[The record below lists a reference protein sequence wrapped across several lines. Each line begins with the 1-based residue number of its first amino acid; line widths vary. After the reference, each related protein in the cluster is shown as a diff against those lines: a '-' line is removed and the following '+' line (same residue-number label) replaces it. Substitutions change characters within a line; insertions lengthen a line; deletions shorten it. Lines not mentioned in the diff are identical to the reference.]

1 MPNQF
6 MANTK
11 RAKKHPNWG
20 GRRPGAGRKPK
31 GDKPMVS
38 HARRAKVRPGARIEI
53 RWQLDPDIELK
64 GARAALAS
72 AMKEGS
78 EGTGFKVAK
87 ASLRGRVAEFR
98 VTARDSERLARGMQ
112 GLAIRFARALNR
124 MVGRRGRV
132 FVDRYEVREG

>member
-1 MPNQF
+1 
-6 MANTK
+6 MATTK

-38 HARRAKVRPGARIEI
+38 HARRPKIRPGGRVSI
-53 RWQLDPDIELK
+53 RWQLDPEIDVK

-72 AMKEGS
+72 ALKAGS
-78 EGTGFKVAK
+78 EATGFNVAK
-87 ASLRGRVAEFR
+87 GALRGRVAEFT
-98 VTARDSERLARGMQ
+98 VSARDSERLARGMQ

-124 MVGRRGRV
+124 TTGRKGRV
-132 FVDRYEVREG
+132 FTDRYEVQEE

>member
-1 MPNQF
+1 
-6 MANTK
+6 MANAK

-38 HARRAKVRPGARIEI
+38 HARRPKIQTGSRIEI
-53 RWQLDPDIELK
+53 RWQLDPEIELR

-72 AMKEGS
+72 AMKAGS
-78 EGTGFKVAK
+78 EGTGFKVAR

-98 VTARDSERLARGMQ
+98 VSARDSERLARGMQ

-124 MVGRRGRV
+124 VVGRKGRV
-132 FVDRYEVREG
+132 FVDRYEVKEA

>member
-1 MPNQF
+1 
-6 MANTK
+6 MATTK

-38 HARRAKVRPGARIEI
+38 HARRPKIRPGGRVSI
-53 RWQLDPDIELK
+53 RWQLDPEIDVK

-72 AMKEGS
+72 ALKAGS
-78 EGTGFKVAK
+78 EATGFNVSKGA
-87 ASLRGRVAEFR
+87 LRGRVAEFT
-98 VTARDSERLARGMQ
+98 VSARDSERLARGMQ

-124 MVGRRGRV
+124 TTGRKGRV
-132 FVDRYEVREG
+132 FTDRYEVTEE

>member
-1 MPNQF
+1 
-6 MANTK
+6 MATTK

-38 HARRAKVRPGARIEI
+38 HARRAKIRPGGRVSIH
-53 RWQLDPDIELK
+53 WQLDPEIDVK

-72 AMKEGS
+72 ALKAGS
-78 EGTGFKVAK
+78 EATGFHVAK
-87 ASLRGRVAEFR
+87 GALRGRVAEFT
-98 VTARDSERLARGMQ
+98 VSARDSERLARGMQ

-124 MVGRRGRV
+124 TSGRKGRV
-132 FVDRYEVREG
+132 FTDRYEVKEE

>member
-1 MPNQF
+1 
-6 MANTK
+6 MATTK

-38 HARRAKVRPGARIEI
+38 HARRPKIRPGGRVSI
-53 RWQLDPDIELK
+53 RWQLDPEIDVK

-72 AMKEGS
+72 ALKAGS
-78 EGTGFKVAK
+78 EATGFNVAK
-87 ASLRGRVAEFR
+87 GTLRGRVAEFT
-98 VTARDSERLARGMQ
+98 VSARDSERLARGMQ

-124 MVGRRGRV
+124 TTGRKGRV
-132 FVDRYEVREG
+132 FTDRYEVQEE